1 MTLEAQKEAVDKYCK
16 GVNDATPAFE
26 HCESKCRIASICAA
40 CGGCFDQ
47 KTADGKFYVEIAA
60 DALQYGAVRVKYVK
74 DAPKSAE
81 KLMNDYYE
89 SCINNAKSEI
99 QRLREQ
105 NDLLVRSIE
114 KLSEKI

>member
-16 GVNDATPAFE
+16 GVNDATPALE

-74 DAPKSAE
+74 NAPKSAE
-81 KLMNDYYE
+81 KLMNDYYA
-89 SCINNAKSEI
+89 SCINDARSEI
-99 QRLREQ
+99 QYLKDQ
-105 NDLLVRSIE
+105 NTVLVRAIE